1 MYRSSLRI
9 FSVALLFLLLT
20 TSAFSQAKKPTIMVL
35 PSEIWCIRN
44 NYTINYDDMGETRQ
58 IPDYKKA
65 LQNNSDMRAM
75 IAAMADFMQKEGYP
89 IKSLE
94 QELKNLESEAA
105 EDMLM
110 SSKETGSE
118 VAESPVDKLKA
129 NASPDIILDLDFEKV
144 QIGPKTQ
151 IKFNLQAID
160 SYTGKIISGNVGQG
174 TPSSAGDITNQLQEA
189 VLSFK
194 DNFLEGLMNHFNNLF
209 TDGREI
215 IVNIKRWSD
224 CEIDFET
231 EFGDSEL
238 GEILEDYMASNTVKG
253 RFSTK
258 SATENKIR
266 FEQVR
271 IPMMVDDGEGNSRAV
286 DARYWGRNLVKFIKK
301 TTGQPC
307 KLTSKGLGEITIIM
321 GGK

>member
-1 MYRSSLRI
+1 MKRLKNICLTLIMVSLT
-9 FSVALLFLLLT
+9 V
-20 TSAFSQAKKPTIMVL
+20 SAFSQAKKPTIMVL

-44 NYTINYDDMGETRQ
+44 GYTINYDDMGETKQ

-75 IAAMADFMQKEGYP
+75 IASMADFMQKEGYP

-105 EDMLM
+105 EEMVM

-118 VAESPVDKLKA
+118 VAESPIDRLKA
-129 NASPDIILDLDFEKV
+129 NAQPDIILDLDFEKV
-144 QIGPKTQ
+144 QLGPKTQ

-160 SYTGKIISGNVGQG
+160 AYTGKIISGNVGQG

-194 DNFLEGLMNHFNNLF
+194 DNFLEGLMIHFNNLF
-209 TDGREI
+209 SDGREI
-215 IVNIKRWSD
+215 IVNIKRWGD

-231 EFGDSEL
+231 EFGDLEL
-238 GEILEDYMASNTVKG
+238 GEIIEDYMAKNTVNG

-258 SATENKIR
+258 SATENKLR

-271 IPMMVDDGEGNSRAV
+271 IPMTIDEGEGNIRAV
-286 DARYWGRNLVKFIKK
+286 DARYWGRSLVRFIKK
-301 TTGQPC
+301 TTGQTC